1 MARLTDAAPGLL
13 PPSAAMDA
21 GERGRIQ
28 HAGPDPAQEARDV
41 EISAREIERQWG
53 IANAEGGT
61 TAVCKDSD
69 TPEQAAR
76 RLGLRHIRSISSHD
90 GGIVAGL
97 TQQGRL
103 LAIGDNYGPMA

>member
-1 MARLTDAAPGLL
+1 M
-13 PPSAAMDA
+13 
-21 GERGRIQ
+21 
-28 HAGPDPAQEARDV
+28 DV
-41 EISAREIERQWG
+41 EISARDIEREWG
-53 IANAEGGT
+53 IANAEGST

-76 RLGLRHIRSISSHD
+76 RLGLQHVRSISAHD

-103 LAIGDNYGPMA
+103 LAIGDNCGPMACYIDGVGDEEWKQPGTLIADNT